1 LIYICGMNTEQ
12 PTIESGKVA
21 APAKQRK
28 TKQMV
33 SKKTGKVYFT
43 AIREPAPKFRGQRFT
58 LLKDDI
64 AQIRIELTESQY
76 KQVQEAAK
84 DVSIATGQYNM
95 YSVPE
100 VIVQAAIQSLHVLD
114 GNSFPQWKWVVNGF
128 KLSDKKPAGRP
139 VEFKN
144 GKANV
149 VLKMHYGI
157 AMLLHEKYNDY
168 CALTDRS
175 DLPRTG
181 PVWAAFEHGCNVI
194 REALGEFLTVQ
205 EALAK

>member
-1 LIYICGMNTEQ
+1 MNTEQ
-12 PTIESGKVA
+12 PTIQNSEIA

-64 AQIRIELTESQY
+64 AQIRLELTESQY

-114 GNSFPQWKWVVNGF
+114 GDYRLEWMVNNRF

-144 GKANV
+144 GKADV

>member
-1 LIYICGMNTEQ
+1 MNTEQ
-12 PTIESGKVA
+12 PTIQNSEIA

-64 AQIRIELTESQY
+64 ARIRLELTESQY

-114 GNSFPQWKWVVNGF
+114 GDYRLEWMVNNRF

-144 GKANV
+144 GKADV

>member
-1 LIYICGMNTEQ
+1 MIYICGINTEQ
-12 PTIESGKVA
+12 PTIQNSEIA

-64 AQIRIELTESQY
+64 ARIRLELTESQY

-114 GNSFPQWKWVVNGF
+114 GDYRLEWMVNNRF

-139 VEFKN
+139 VEFKS
-144 GKANV
+144 GKADV

-168 CALTDRS
+168 CALTGAAE
-175 DLPRTG
+175 LPRTG
-181 PVWAAFEHGCNVI
+181 PVWAAFEHGLSVI
-194 REALGEFLTVQ
+194 QA
-205 EALAK
+205 ALAK